1 MEERKMPCTM
11 TLEFPETLPDALHET
26 REQFE
31 HEAKVAMAV
40 KLFELKRLS
49 SGQAASLIGI
59 DRVKFL
65 MMLKNYDVPMID
77 IAELELK
84 SDLNHA

>member
-11 TLEFPETLPDALHET
+11 TLEFTETLPDALHET

-49 SGQAASLIGI
+49 SGKAASLIGI

-77 IAELELK
+77 IAELELN
-84 SDLNHA
+84 SDLTHA